1 MDAEE
6 ANPHQRLDAQHE
18 SATQRRRMTVAEDGE
33 WGMSKES
40 NKDSKLKTATR
51 PQMLTSE
58 SEGQFN
64 SRDWIKEGNHLFASS
79 KATRAVWVVK
89 RRKLKRSLNAIG
101 NWTHGTGMWADLEG
115 LPKASMLLLGY
126 SVEMFLKAG
135 LAKAYQGCS
144 EQMFDRDVR
153 QFSHGFT
160 KLATEVAFDSSERD
174 RMDLGILQKMVL
186 FNARYPIKPRE
197 SITTIH
203 QQAERMHQ
211 VWSKSE
217 FTRMRQMVLRI
228 RAHVS
233 RIDMDSFNP
242 SSVASI
248 KLGDDGYVTYRTGG
262 HLPPR
267 VTFKYSTAQRQ
278 AGEDNV
284 DALRNLARDGQLLL
298 LDHIWEQATFHEDNL
313 PAERQSLAGSSEAS

>member
-1 MDAEE
+1 MPKEK
-6 ANPHQRLDAQHE
+6 NKPIKLRT
-18 SATQRRRMTVAEDGE
+18 S
-33 WGMSKES
+33 SK
-40 NKDSKLKTATR
+40 
-51 PQMLTSE
+51 PQMLTSK

-89 RRKLKRSLNAIG
+89 RRKLKRSLNATG
-101 NWTHGTGMWADLEG
+101 NWTHGTAMWADLEG

-153 QFSHGFT
+153 QFSHDFK
-160 KLATEVAFDSSERD
+160 KLAKEVAFDSNERD

-197 SITTIH
+197 SATAIH

-228 RAHVS
+228 RTHVL

-242 SSVASI
+242 SSVSSI
-248 KLGDDGYVTYRTGG
+248 KLDDDGYVTYRTGG

-278 AGEDNV
+278 AEEDNL
-284 DALRNLARDGQLLL
+284 DALRTLARDGQLLL
-298 LDHIWEQATFHEDNL
+298 LNHIWEQATFYEDNL
-313 PAERQSLAGSSEAS
+313 PAERRPSAGSSETS

>member
-1 MDAEE
+1 M
-6 ANPHQRLDAQHE
+6 P
-18 SATQRRRMTVAEDGE
+18 
-33 WGMSKES
+33 KES
-40 NKDSKLKTATR
+40 NEVSKLKTSSK
-51 PQMLTSE
+51 PQMLTNK

-79 KATRAVWVVK
+79 KAARAMWVVK
-89 RRKLKRSLNAIG
+89 RRKLKRSLNATG

-115 LPKASMLLLGY
+115 LPKASLLLLGY

-153 QFSHGFT
+153 QFSHDFK
-160 KLATEVAFDSSERD
+160 KLAKEVAFDSSERD
-174 RMDLGILQKMVL
+174 RKDLGILKKMVL
-186 FNARYPIKPRE
+186 FNARYPIKPHQSGTAIR
-197 SITTIH
+197 

-211 VWSKSE
+211 VWNKSE

-242 SSVASI
+242 SSGASI
-248 KLGDDGYVTYRTGG
+248 KLDDDGYVTYRTGG

-278 AGEDNV
+278 AGEDNLN
-284 DALRNLARDGQLLL
+284 ALRTLAKDGQLLH

-313 PAERQSLAGSSEAS
+313 PEEWQSSAGSSEAS

>member
-1 MDAEE
+1 M
-6 ANPHQRLDAQHE
+6 P
-18 SATQRRRMTVAEDGE
+18 
-33 WGMSKES
+33 KERS
-40 NKDSKLKTATR
+40 MGSKLRTSPK
-51 PQMLTSE
+51 PQMLTGK

-89 RRKLKRSLNAIG
+89 RRKLKRMLNAIG
-101 NWTHGTGMWADLEG
+101 NWAHGTGMWADLEG

-144 EQMFDRDVR
+144 ELIFDRDVR
-153 QFSHGFT
+153 QFSHDFK
-160 KLATEVAFDSSERD
+160 KLAKEVAFDSSERD
-174 RMDLGILQKMVL
+174 RIDLAILQKMVL

-197 SITTIH
+197 DVTAIR
-203 QQAERMHQ
+203 QQAERMQQ

-233 RIDMDSFNP
+233 RIDMDSFDP

-248 KLGDDGYVTYRTGG
+248 KLDDDGYLTYRTGG

-267 VTFKYSTAQRQ
+267 VTFKYSTVQRQ
-278 AGEDNV
+278 AGEDNLE
-284 DALRNLARDGQLLL
+284 ALRTLARDGQLLL
-298 LDHIWEQATFHEDNL
+298 VEHIWEQATFHEDNVTEEGPPSGGL
-313 PAERQSLAGSSEAS
+313 NKKS